1 MIFHVTLDKQVFEVN
16 AEKMDLTQ
24 VETLIFITGK
34 DIVAIF
40 RQWDTAIRVATPPQQ
55 PIKKQKIV

>member
-1 MIFHVTLDKQVFEVN
+1 MIFHVTLDKQSFEVN

-24 VETLIFITGK
+24 AETLIFITGK

-40 RQWDTAIRVATPPQQ
+40 RQWDTAIRVAPVQA
-55 PIKKQKIV
+55 KKEKIL